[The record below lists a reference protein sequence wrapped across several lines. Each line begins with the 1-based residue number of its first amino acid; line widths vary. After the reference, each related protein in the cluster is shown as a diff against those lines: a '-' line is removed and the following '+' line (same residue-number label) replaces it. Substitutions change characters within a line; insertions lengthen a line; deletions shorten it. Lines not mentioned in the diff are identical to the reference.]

1 MNTKVFNSI
10 SDSLFSK
17 MNLFVDY
24 NANISIED
32 KDIEKNKLAIIK
44 SLIDEG
50 YKFDIFVNDEDNIRC
65 LRVTGNIPLLP
76 WAQ

>member
-50 YKFDIFVNDEDNIRC
+50 YKFDIFVNDE
-65 LRVTGNIPLLP
+65 LF
-76 WAQ
+76 